1 MFFEKSANNG
11 FAIAYLYAFECDR
24 TNGKVRAS
32 LECFAMSM
40 LSVFFMI
47 MRSRQIEKTC
57 YDLRGSRKCT
67 LKTKYGILL
76 KRGRSQNY

>member
-24 TNGKVRAS
+24 EHDKVRAS
-32 LECFAMSM
+32 FKCFTMSM
-40 LSVFFMI
+40 FLVLFMS
-47 MRSRQIEKTC
+47 MRSRQIEKIC

-67 LKTKYGILL
+67 LKTKYGMLL
-76 KRGRSQNY
+76 KYGRSQNY

>member
-24 TNGKVRAS
+24 TYGKVRAS
-32 LECFAMSM
+32 FECFAMSM
-40 LSVFFMI
+40 LSVFLMS

-67 LKTKYGILL
+67 LKTKYGMLL
-76 KRGRSQNY
+76 KYGRSQNY